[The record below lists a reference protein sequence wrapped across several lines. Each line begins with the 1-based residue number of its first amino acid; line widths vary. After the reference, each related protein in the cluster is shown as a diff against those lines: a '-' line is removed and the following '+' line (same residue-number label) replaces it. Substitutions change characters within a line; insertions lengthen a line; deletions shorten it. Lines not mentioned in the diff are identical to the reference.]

1 MDNEQLVTELEAKVA
16 ELKAKVAD
24 LEKKALTDQ
33 QMARLQSLL
42 S

>member
-1 MDNEQLVTELEAKVA
+1 MDNEQLVTALEAKVA